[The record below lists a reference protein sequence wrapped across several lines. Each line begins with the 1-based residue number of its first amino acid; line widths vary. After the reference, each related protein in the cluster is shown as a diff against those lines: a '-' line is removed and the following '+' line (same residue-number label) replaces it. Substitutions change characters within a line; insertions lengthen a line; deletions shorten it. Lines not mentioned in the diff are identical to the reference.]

1 MSMESLPGATEAGA
15 RLKATSLRD
24 FGPPVEGETAGTS
37 HRVRVDPAETPVP
50 ALWRYALTLIGLE
63 SYGPGE
69 KIAWWVDFSYKGETC
84 TLTHEK
90 FGVRLY
96 LTTTAADPKARA
108 AQILKQLRSSMR
120 TVEGLILSSAPDLLS
135 RGDATVRNQHTAL
148 SRAYEYFRERAENPF
163 HIPDERESGVSPGGG
178 TWSSFRSGSV
188 RMQLN
193 SFHDMVAAISAYLS
207 RLEHALVLALPFS
220 GFDPDADDLTGLIG
234 SRWGEKWARVLGSGR
249 EAARYRERLVEV
261 VERWRNPYSHG
272 GFEKGHTASIWLHAP
287 GLAAAVPVGM
297 SDIRHSPHFSF
308 LPADEAD
315 IADTFALFDEVDAW
329 LDTVLPEAMEWCR
342 SGLNVRFDEDFR
354 EQVADARLAG
364 EFAVLLERYAYHQ
377 EVIDNMDY

>member
-1 MSMESLPGATEAGA
+1 MESLPGATAAGE

-24 FGPPVEGETAGTS
+24 FGPPVEGEVSRTS
-37 HRVRVDPAETPVP
+37 YKVPVDPVDTPVP

-63 SYGPGE
+63 SHGPGE
-69 KIAWWVDFSYKGETC
+69 KVAWWVNFSYKGEPC
-84 TLTHEK
+84 TLTDEK

-96 LTTTAADPKARA
+96 LTTTAPDPDARA

-135 RGDATVRNQHTAL
+135 RGDATVRNQHTGL
-148 SRAYEYFRERAENPF
+148 SRAYEYFRERAESPSN
-163 HIPDERESGVSPGGG
+163 IPDEHESGVSPGGG
-178 TWSSFRSGSV
+178 TWSSFKSGAV
-188 RMQLN
+188 QMQLN

-207 RLEHALVLALPFS
+207 RLEHDLVLALPFS
-220 GFDPDADDLTGLIG
+220 GFDPAADDLTGLIG
-234 SRWGEKWARVLGSGR
+234 SRWGEKWQRVLGSGKD
-249 EAARYRERLVEV
+249 AARYRERLAEV

-297 SDIRHSPHFSF
+297 TDVRRSPHFSF
-308 LPADEAD
+308 LPADEGD
-315 IADTFALFDEVDAW
+315 IADTFALFDEIDAW
-329 LDTVLPEAMEWCR
+329 LDAVLPEAMEWCR

-354 EQVADARLAG
+354 KQVSEARMAG
-364 EFAVLLERYAYHQ
+364 EFAVLLEGYEYRQ
-377 EVIDNMDY
+377 DMIDNMDY